1 MPTPYTAY
9 ARETSP
15 DVIEYI
21 IWISGFVRPAERR
34 ISAIKAVRDVVKGWA
49 DDNGYRGAHNL
60 TGLREAKDFVESII
74 AAFAL
79 NSDPTSF
86 CIAMPK
92 EDENIHEVLIA
103 TVLCHL
109 RVPFTLERRR

>member
-15 DVIEYI
+15 TVIEYI
-21 IWISGFVRPAERR
+21 IWISGFAKPAGLRVTT
-34 ISAIKAVRDVVKGWA
+34 IKAVRDVARGWV
-49 DDNGYRGAHNL
+49 DVNGYHGAHNL

-74 AAFAL
+74 AALTTGA
-79 NSDPTSF
+79 DTSNF

-92 EDENIHEVLIA
+92 EDENMHEALIA

-109 RVPFTLERRR
+109 RVPFTLERKP